1 MAKVKKKVSKLK
13 TTDAEKSKDELKK
26 VKSKLAQLKKKHI
39 KLSTENDDAKDKH
52 VRLLAEF
59 DNYRRRT
66 LSEKEKLIN
75 YDGERIIK
83 SLLSSF
89 DDLERTISDNYEDSK
104 SILDGIEI
112 IIKNIKKVLGDNEI
126 ENFSSIGE
134 RFNPELHE
142 ALMSEPGE
150 DENIILKEFE
160 KGYKYKDKIIRH
172 AKVVVSTKS

>member
-26 VKSKLAQLKKKHI
+26 VKAKLAQLKKKYI

-112 IIKNIKKVLGDNEI
+112 IIKNIKKVLSDNEI

-142 ALMSEPGE
+142 ALMSEPGK